1 MCHQY
6 GISALVSWT
15 LFCRETSGF
24 FSKLKLA
31 VLGAYLTVMGE
42 SPFLVGRLGGGGGDV
57 CGYFLLQNKVF
68 HDFFPQK
75 EGGIDPIQKWLLD

>member
-1 MCHQY
+1 MCHQC

-15 LFCRETSGF
+15 SFCRETSGF

-42 SPFLVGRLGGGGGDV
+42 SPILVRRGGDV
-57 CGYFLLQNKVF
+57 CEYFLLQNKVF

-75 EGGIDPIQKWLLD
+75 GGGTDPIQKWLLD

>member
-6 GISALVSWT
+6 GISALVSWMS
-15 LFCRETSGF
+15 FCRETSGF

-31 VLGAYLTVMGE
+31 VLGAH
-42 SPFLVGRLGGGGGDV
+42 FFLGGGGGV

>member
-1 MCHQY
+1 MCHEC

-15 LFCRETSGF
+15 SFCRETSGF

-42 SPFLVGRLGGGGGDV
+42 SPFLVGRGGGGMFVDI
-57 CGYFLLQNKVF
+57 
-68 HDFFPQK
+68 FFCKIKSSMTFSPK
-75 EGGIDPIQKWLLD
+75 RGEV

>member
-15 LFCRETSGF
+15 SFCRETSGF

-42 SPFLVGRLGGGGGDV
+42 SPFLVGGEGGDV

-68 HDFFPQK
+68 HDFFPQE
-75 EGGIDPIQKWLLD
+75 EGGTDPIQKWLLD